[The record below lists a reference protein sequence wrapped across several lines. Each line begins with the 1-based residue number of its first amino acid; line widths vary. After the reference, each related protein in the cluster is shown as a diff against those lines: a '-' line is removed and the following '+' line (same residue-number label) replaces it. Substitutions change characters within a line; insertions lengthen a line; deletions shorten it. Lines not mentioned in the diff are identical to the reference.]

1 MRLPVSILVFTLFS
15 TTTMSQSPEAIV
27 QQQLD
32 YYNSRDLQGFM
43 SLFTENATLINQS
56 DGKVLANNKKEVE
69 VLYSNLFEK
78 SPNLKSELKNRIV
91 MGNTVIDHEG
101 ITGRMGNSEVIELV
115 VMYEVKEG
123 YIFRCTVIR
132 GDSDK

>member
-1 MRLPVSILVFTLFS
+1 MRLPVFILLFTLIS
-15 TTTMSQSPEAIV
+15 TATMSQSPEAIV

-43 SLFTENATLINQS
+43 SLFAENATLINQT
-56 DGKVLANNKKEVE
+56 DGEILASNKSEVE
-69 VLYSNLFEK
+69 ALYSNLFEK
-78 SPNLKSELKNRIV
+78 SPNLNSELKNRVV
-91 MGNTVIDHEG
+91 MGNTVIDHES